1 MRKAIPALVVLA
13 CLPLSRHAA
22 GDDSIPP
29 DVLKALK
36 KATVY
41 VKVKVE
47 GEDCTGSGFVVRE
60 DDGTACVITNHHVIA
75 PELVEIVAQWQ
86 SAPRTPFNPHN
97 FPGPFG
103 PHGLPNTPPLP
114 FGPSQ
119 DLEPRLRLVVR
130 EGKNVEVTVIFD
142 SGTPDERAVKAD
154 ILGADPN
161 IDLAILKVAGL
172 KNAPH
177 PVDCKQAVDC
187 TETMPV
193 YSFGFPFGDVLST
206 GKGNPA
212 VTVGK
217 ATISSL
223 RNDDAGELALV
234 QIDGALNPGN
244 SGGPVVDA
252 RGRLVG
258 VAVATIRNSSG
269 IGLAIPARKVP
280 SMWEGH
286 LGKPRLEVVP
296 AVDVDSAP
304 MMIATADVFDP
315 FHKLKAVSL
324 SFLAA
329 DGLGSKPKTGDRL
342 KDLPGCHEMALNING
357 HIATGRAPLK
367 KGVQDVRV
375 LYQGETVDSE
385 GQRSVTHSVEQ
396 LLRVPPPAF
405 SRPMQRSVA
414 AVNPYWAPK
423 YKVTDPL
430 TTAADFAAVVDDLK
444 ADDFS
449 RRVQAEM
456 RLIEATPQGRHLDLA
471 AALAQVLSSDTNA
484 VVRSQAAWAL
494 EKWGSAENLPALEKA
509 AQTDAS
515 SAVRSRA
522 KITIDAIKGRK

>member
-1 MRKAIPALVVLA
+1 MRKAIPALIILA
-13 CLPLSRHAA
+13 CLPFSRSAA

-41 VKVKVE
+41 VKVKVD
-47 GEDCTGSGFVVRE
+47 GEKCSGSGFVVRE
-60 DDGTACVITNHHVIA
+60 EDGATYVITNHHVIA

-86 SAPRTPFNPHN
+86 SGPRTPGNPYGRRGRA
-97 FPGPFG
+97 GPRG
-103 PHGLPNTPPLP
+103 VPNTPSMP

-119 DLEPRLRLVVR
+119 ELEPRLRLVVR

-142 SGTPDERAVKAD
+142 SGMPDERAVKAD
-154 ILGADPN
+154 IVGADPN
-161 IDLAILKVAGL
+161 LDLAILKVAGL
-172 KNAPH
+172 KNAPR
-177 PVDCKQAVDC
+177 PVDCKQGVDC
-187 TETMPV
+187 TETMTV

-206 GKGNPA
+206 GTGNPA
-212 VTVGK
+212 MTVGK

-286 LGKPRLEVVP
+286 LGKPRLQVFP

-304 MMIATADVFDP
+304 LIVATADVFDP

-324 SFLAA
+324 SFVAA
-329 DGLGSKPKTGDRL
+329 DVLGSKPMPGSRL
-342 KDLPGCHEMALNING
+342 KDLPGCHAIALNING
-357 HIATGRAPLK
+357 HIATGSAPLK
-367 KGVQDVRV
+367 KGVQEVRV

-385 GQRSVTHSVEQ
+385 GQRNVTHSVEQ
-396 LLRVPPPAF
+396 LLRVPRPTF
-405 SRPMQRSVA
+405 SRPVQPGFAGAS
-414 AVNPYWAPK
+414 PYWAPK

-430 TTAADFAAVVDDLK
+430 TTAADFTAVVDDLK

-449 RRVQAEM
+449 RRVEAEM
-456 RLIEATPQGRHLDLA
+456 RLIDATPQGRHLDLA
-471 AALAQVLSSDTNA
+471 AALAQVLGSDTNA

-509 AQTDAS
+509 AQSDAS

-522 KITIDAIKGRK
+522 TITIDVIKGRK